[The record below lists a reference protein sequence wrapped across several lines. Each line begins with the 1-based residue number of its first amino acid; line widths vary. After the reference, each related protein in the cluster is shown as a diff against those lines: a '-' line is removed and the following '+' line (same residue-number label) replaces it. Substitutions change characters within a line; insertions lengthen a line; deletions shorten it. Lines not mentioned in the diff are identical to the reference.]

1 MYNEALEYMAQT
13 GATKATLARTRLLAF
28 LVGGAMAGA
37 YIGFGDIIMFTA
49 GAHADPA
56 WSHLIMGAVFS
67 AALTIV
73 VFAGAELFTGM
84 AMYMPIAVMAKK
96 ATIGDLVRVWVT
108 GWVGNLIGAFVLAVL
123 LHAAGGGVL
132 LGDGSQQFFAIVQ
145 AKMSA
150 PAGQLLAR
158 GILCNWLVCL
168 AIWMSSRTTDATAR
182 IMLIFWPI
190 TIFVAAGFEHS
201 VANMFAFC
209 MALVGDHPEGI
220 TIAGAAKNLFFVTVG
235 NIIGGGVFIACGY
248 WLQRS
253 NKAKDA
259 KQSASAGV
267 PAE

>member
-1 MYNEALEYMAQT
+1 MYNDTLQHLSET
-13 GATKATLARTRLLAF
+13 GAAKANLVKTRLLAF

-49 GAHADPA
+49 GAHVDGA
-56 WSHLIMGAVFS
+56 WVHLVMGAVFS

-84 AMYMPIAVMAKK
+84 TMYMPIAVFAGR
-96 ATIGDLVRVWVT
+96 ASIGDMIGVWIAC
-108 GWVGNLIGAFVLAVL
+108 WIGNLIGAFALAAL

-132 LGDGSQQFFAIVQ
+132 LGDGSQQFFNVVQ

-168 AIWMSSRTTDATAR
+168 AIWMSTRTTDAAAR

-209 MALVGDHPEGI
+209 MALIGEHPEGV
-220 TIAGAAKNLFFVTVG
+220 TIAGAVKNLFFVTIG
-235 NIIGGGVFIACGY
+235 NIIGGAVFIGCGY
-248 WLQRS
+248 WLQGTGRA
-253 NKAKDA
+253 KAGEQTA
-259 KQSASAGV
+259 KAGV